1 MVDKSR
7 IRRAQM
13 EALYLQKRKIA
24 VMDALARNVPYR
36 KNEKSLKSQSLRTL
50 LDIIPS
56 PRFLVAQETFHDE
69 QNDSQR

>member
-1 MVDKSR
+1 MVEKSR

-36 KNEKSLKSQSLRTL
+36 KMRK
-50 LDIIPS
+50 
-56 PRFLVAQETFHDE
+56 A
-69 QNDSQR
+69 